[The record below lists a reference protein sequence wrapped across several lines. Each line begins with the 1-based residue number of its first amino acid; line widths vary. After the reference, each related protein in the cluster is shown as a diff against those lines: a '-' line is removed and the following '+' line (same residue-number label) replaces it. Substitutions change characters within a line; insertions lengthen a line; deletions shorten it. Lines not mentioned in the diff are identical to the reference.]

1 MTDRKPIKAIAVVID
16 VKDFPKSCT
25 ECTFYAKS
33 RCILQGEYSTT
44 SIHNRPTACR
54 LMTPAAY
61 KISIIEKET
70 EKS

>member
-1 MTDRKPIKAIAVVID
+1 MTERKPIKAIAIIEVR
-16 VKDFPKSCT
+16 DFPKSCP

-44 SIHNRPTACR
+44 SIHDRPRTCR

-61 KISIIEKET
+61 KISIIEKEM